1 MIGTIFSIIG
11 WGIIAYFLAVVI
23 YALRMMRKNQD

>member
-23 YALRMMRKNQD
+23 YGRKMIRKNED